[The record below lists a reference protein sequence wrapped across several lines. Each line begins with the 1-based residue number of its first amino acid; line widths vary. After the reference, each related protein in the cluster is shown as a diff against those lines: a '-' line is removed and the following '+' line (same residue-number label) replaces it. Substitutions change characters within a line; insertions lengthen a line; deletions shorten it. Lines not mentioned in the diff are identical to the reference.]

1 MDQRVINS
9 LKCYYESVF
18 LGKLLNFETG
28 PNMIQDF
35 KKQFSIKDCVNMLR
49 EAWESVAEE
58 TLINAWHKVRSESLF
73 FDSDDDAKEFG
84 GFKYS
89 LGQAKAA
96 ERLQYAKY
104 SIKNLRKDN
113 VIQL

>member
-1 MDQRVINS
+1 MDNCTAHHEFVAPNVIILFLSPITTLLIQPMDQRVINS

-58 TLINAWHKVRSESLF
+58 TN
-73 FDSDDDAKEFG
+73 
-84 GFKYS
+84 
-89 LGQAKAA
+89 
-96 ERLQYAKY
+96 
-104 SIKNLRKDN
+104 
-113 VIQL
+113 

>member
-1 MDQRVINS
+1 MDNCTAHHDFTAPNVFILFLPSNTTSLIQPMDQGVINS

-58 TLINAWHKVRSESLF
+58 TN
-73 FDSDDDAKEFG
+73 
-84 GFKYS
+84 
-89 LGQAKAA
+89 
-96 ERLQYAKY
+96 
-104 SIKNLRKDN
+104 
-113 VIQL
+113 